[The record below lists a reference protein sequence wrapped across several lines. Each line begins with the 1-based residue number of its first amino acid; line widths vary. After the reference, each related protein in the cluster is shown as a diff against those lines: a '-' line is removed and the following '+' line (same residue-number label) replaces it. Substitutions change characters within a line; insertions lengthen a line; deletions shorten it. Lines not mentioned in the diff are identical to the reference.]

1 MTTDPFFSNATTFFL
16 VVFRHR
22 SFSKAAHEL
31 GVTQSAVSQTIAQL
45 EVQIGLDLFNRTT
58 RPLTPTKEAGVL
70 YTELSKR
77 QTDIKD
83 VLHNLQSSNFLRPF
97 IRIGCVESLLRTIG
111 PRFFK
116 TLLDQNCRITVHCGT
131 SDILYQ
137 KLLLDELDV
146 IIATGQFRSSDRLD
160 QRTLFLEPHVIL
172 LPEAVAKRR
181 QSWQWEDLQYCG
193 IPLIRYTSNTASGL
207 QTEMVLAQA
216 HLDLPTTFAVDD
228 NLTVFSLVNAG
239 FGWSLTQPLALLGAR
254 DFIASCKILQAPHPC
269 PPRELLL
276 ARKKSTPLSLME
288 TVGSAC
294 HQCIK
299 EDVLPLIRSTMPWT
313 AEELF
318 LNDLCFQRIRPLLML
333 SSQSNRLEG
342 DSGGRSPH
350 SSRYPIRAVTGCI
363 KQPSS
368 VSTSFLS
375 QSSPSSF
382 LPMFKHP
389 FTSALIF

>member
-137 KLLLDELDV
+137 KLLLDELV
-146 IIATGQFRSSDRLD
+146 QRSRNNA
-160 QRTLFLEPHVIL
+160 I
-172 LPEAVAKRR
+172 K
-181 QSWQWEDLQYCG
+181 
-193 IPLIRYTSNTASGL
+193 SN
-207 QTEMVLAQA
+207 
-216 HLDLPTTFAVDD
+216 FAV
-228 NLTVFSLVNAG
+228 
-239 FGWSLTQPLALLGAR
+239 
-254 DFIASCKILQAPHPC
+254 
-269 PPRELLL
+269 
-276 ARKKSTPLSLME
+276 
-288 TVGSAC
+288 
-294 HQCIK
+294 
-299 EDVLPLIRSTMPWT
+299 
-313 AEELF
+313 
-318 LNDLCFQRIRPLLML
+318 
-333 SSQSNRLEG
+333 
-342 DSGGRSPH
+342 
-350 SSRYPIRAVTGCI
+350 
-363 KQPSS
+363 
-368 VSTSFLS
+368 
-375 QSSPSSF
+375 
-382 LPMFKHP
+382 
-389 FTSALIF
+389 

>member
-22 SFSKAAHEL
+22 SFSKAAHEF

-45 EVQIGLDLFNRTT
+45 EVQIGLDLFDRTT

-318 LNDLCFQRIRPLLML
+318 LNDL
-333 SSQSNRLEG
+333 
-342 DSGGRSPH
+342 
-350 SSRYPIRAVTGCI
+350 
-363 KQPSS
+363 
-368 VSTSFLS
+368 
-375 QSSPSSF
+375 
-382 LPMFKHP
+382 
-389 FTSALIF
+389 

>member
-1 MTTDPFFSNATTFFL
+1 M
-16 VVFRHR
+16 
-22 SFSKAAHEL
+22 
-31 GVTQSAVSQTIAQL
+31 
-45 EVQIGLDLFNRTT
+45 
-58 RPLTPTKEAGVL
+58 
-70 YTELSKR
+70 
-77 QTDIKD
+77 
-83 VLHNLQSSNFLRPF
+83 
-97 IRIGCVESLLRTIG
+97 
-111 PRFFK
+111 
-116 TLLDQNCRITVHCGT
+116 HCGT

-146 IIATGQFRSSDRLD
+146 IIATGQFRSSDHLD

-181 QSWQWEDLQYCG
+181 QAWQWEDLQYCG

-313 AEELF
+313 SEELF
-318 LNDLCFQRIRPLLML
+318 LNDL
-333 SSQSNRLEG
+333 
-342 DSGGRSPH
+342 
-350 SSRYPIRAVTGCI
+350 
-363 KQPSS
+363 
-368 VSTSFLS
+368 
-375 QSSPSSF
+375 
-382 LPMFKHP
+382 
-389 FTSALIF
+389 

>member
-1 MTTDPFFSNATTFFL
+1 MSYTISRVATSC
-16 VVFRHR
+16 V
-22 SFSKAAHEL
+22 
-31 GVTQSAVSQTIAQL
+31 
-45 EVQIGLDLFNRTT
+45 
-58 RPLTPTKEAGVL
+58 
-70 YTELSKR
+70 
-77 QTDIKD
+77 
-83 VLHNLQSSNFLRPF
+83 FLRPF

-318 LNDLCFQRIRPLLML
+318 LN
-333 SSQSNRLEG
+333 
-342 DSGGRSPH
+342 
-350 SSRYPIRAVTGCI
+350 
-363 KQPSS
+363 
-368 VSTSFLS
+368 
-375 QSSPSSF
+375 
-382 LPMFKHP
+382 
-389 FTSALIF
+389 AL